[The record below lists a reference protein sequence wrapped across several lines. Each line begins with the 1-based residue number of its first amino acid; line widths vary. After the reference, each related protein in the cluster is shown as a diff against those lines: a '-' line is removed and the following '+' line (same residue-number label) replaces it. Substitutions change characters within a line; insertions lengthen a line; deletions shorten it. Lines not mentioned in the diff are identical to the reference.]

1 MAINI
6 EKKEPKQL
14 DLLNPEYSYEYL
26 QEALNLVEPITT
38 MIDREL
44 QVYNL
49 KNGFVVSINP
59 DKKGIN

>member
-26 QEALNLVEPITT
+26 QEALKLVEPITT
-38 MIDREL
+38 MIDREI

-49 KNGFVVSINP
+49 KIGFVVSINP

>member
-26 QEALNLVEPITT
+26 QEALKLVEPITT
-38 MIDREL
+38 MVDREI
-44 QVYNL
+44 QV
-49 KNGFVVSINP
+49 
-59 DKKGIN
+59 

>member
-26 QEALNLVEPITT
+26 QEALKLVEQITT
-38 MIDREL
+38 MIDREI
-44 QVYNL
+44 QVFNL

-59 DKKGIN
+59 DKKGMN

>member
-26 QEALNLVEPITT
+26 QEALKLVEPITT
-38 MIDREL
+38 MIDREI
-44 QVYNL
+44 QIFNL
-49 KNGFVVSINP
+49 KNGFVVSINSE
-59 DKKGIN
+59 KKGIN

>member
-14 DLLNPEYSYEYL
+14 DLLNPKYSYEYL
-26 QEALNLVEPITT
+26 QEALKLVEPITT
-38 MIDREL
+38 MVDREI